1 MSREELL
8 AAAREVVLEGL
19 VVSPWGNLSLRISD
33 DSFLITPSGV
43 DYKTMDSE
51 DLVEIGL
58 DGNIKQGKLKPS
70 SEYQLH
76 LEIYKARR
84 DIRAIVHTHS
94 PYASAFAVA
103 RKRLPAVIEDLAQIV
118 GGDIEVAK
126 YALPGTG
133 VLARNA
139 VLALGNK
146 FAVLLA
152 NHGVVGVGRNME
164 EALRVVRVVEK
175 GAKISLLST
184 IIGGPV
190 LLEPEEI
197 QVMHDFYLNKY
208 GQR

>member
-43 DYKTMDSE
+43 DYKTLVPE

-58 DGNIKQGKLKPS
+58 DGKIKQGKLKPS
-70 SEYQLH
+70 SEYRLH

-103 RKRLPAVIEDLAQIV
+103 RKSLPAVIEDLAQIV
-118 GGDIEVAK
+118 GGDVEVAK
-126 YALPGTG
+126 YALPGTEI
-133 VLARNA
+133 LAQNA
-139 VLALGNK
+139 VLALRNK

-175 GAKISLLST
+175 GAKVSLLST

>member
-19 VVSPWGNLSLRISD
+19 VVSPWGNLSLRTGD
-33 DSFLITPSGV
+33 TSFLITPSGV
-43 DYKTMDSE
+43 DYKTMNLE
-51 DLVEIGL
+51 DLVEVGL
-58 DGNIKQGKLKPS
+58 DGSIKQGKLKPS

-118 GGDIEVAK
+118 GGDVEVAE
-126 YALPGTG
+126 YALPGTEM
-133 VLARNA
+133 LARNA
-139 VLALGNK
+139 VIALGNK

-175 GAKISLLST
+175 GAKVFLLST
-184 IIGGPV
+184 IIGDPV

>member
-118 GGDIEVAK
+118 GGDVEVAK

-175 GAKISLLST
+175 GAKVFLLST